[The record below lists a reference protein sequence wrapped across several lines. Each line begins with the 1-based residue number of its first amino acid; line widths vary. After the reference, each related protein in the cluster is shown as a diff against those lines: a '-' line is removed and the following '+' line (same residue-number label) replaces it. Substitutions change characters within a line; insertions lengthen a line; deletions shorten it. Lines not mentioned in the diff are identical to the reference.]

1 MNSSP
6 RLRSL
11 DVFRGATVALMILVN
26 NPGSWGA
33 LYPPLAHAPWH
44 GCTPTDLVFPFFLF
58 AVGHALALVM
68 PGLQASGA
76 FWPRVFK
83 RTALIFAIGLLLNA
97 APFMRWGEQGELVL
111 RSWDSL
117 RLMGVLQRIALS
129 FGLAAAL
136 VGLLGARRVLWAAAA
151 LLLGYWLACETLGAP
166 GAAYSLQGWFG
177 TAWDKALLGESHL
190 YRGEGVPFDPEGL
203 ASTAPA
209 VAQVLLGIWVGQWF
223 QQRRL
228 DAALVARLG
237 LWGAV
242 LLAVAYAWQLGM
254 PLNKKIWTSSYVL
267 HTTGLAMLALAL
279 CVQVVDLRARPA
291 GLRGW
296 AHACTRFFEV
306 FGRNPLFVFVLSGL
320 VPRFLSLLR
329 WQTGSTPE
337 GAPLWT
343 SPLPWVYKT
352 VFAPLGSD
360 PRLGSF
366 LFACANLACYA
377 ALAWWLNRRRIY
389 IRV

>member
-1 MNSSP
+1 MSIT

-76 FWPRVFK
+76 FWPRVLK

-97 APFMRWGEQGELVL
+97 APFMRWNEQGELVL
-111 RSWDSL
+111 RSWDTL

-129 FGLAAAL
+129 FGVAAVL
-136 VGLLGARRVLWAAAA
+136 VGLLGARRALWSAAA
-151 LLLGYWLACETLGAP
+151 LLLGYCLACVALGAP
-166 GAAYSLQGWFG
+166 GDAYSLQGWFG
-177 TAWDKALLGESHL
+177 TAIDRALLGESHL

-209 VAQVLLGIWVGQWF
+209 VAQVLLGFWVGQWF
-223 QQRRL
+223 QQRQV
-228 DAALVARLG
+228 DATLVARLA

-242 LLAVAYAWQLGM
+242 LLALGYAWQLGM

-279 CVQVVDLRARPA
+279 CVQVVDLRARPVE
-291 GLRGW
+291 LWGW
-296 AHACTRFFEV
+296 ARFFEV

-320 VPRFLSLLR
+320 VPRFLALLR
-329 WQTGSTPE
+329 WQTGTTAE
-337 GAPLWT
+337 GAPVWT
-343 SPLPWVYKT
+343 SPLPWVYRT
-352 VFAPLGSD
+352 LFAGLGSD
-360 PRLGSF
+360 PRLDSF
-366 LFACANLACYA
+366 LFACANLALYA
-377 ALAWWLNRRRIY
+377 ALAFWLDWRRLY

>member
-1 MNSSP
+1 MSIT

-76 FWPRVFK
+76 FWPRVLK
-83 RTALIFAIGLLLNA
+83 RTVLIFAIGLLLNA
-97 APFMRWGEQGELVL
+97 APFMRWNEQGELVL
-111 RSWDSL
+111 RSWDTL

-129 FGLAAAL
+129 FGVAAVL
-136 VGLLGARRVLWAAAA
+136 VGLLGARRALWSAAA
-151 LLLGYWLACETLGAP
+151 LLLGYCLACVALGAP
-166 GAAYSLQGWFG
+166 GDAYSLQGWFG
-177 TAWDKALLGESHL
+177 TAIDRALLGESHL

-209 VAQVLLGIWVGQWF
+209 VAQVLLGFWVGQWF
-223 QQRRL
+223 QQRQV
-228 DAALVARLG
+228 DATLVARLA

-242 LLAVAYAWQLGM
+242 LLALGYAWQLGM

-279 CVQVVDLRARPA
+279 CVQVVDLRARPVE
-291 GLRGW
+291 LWGW
-296 AHACTRFFEV
+296 ARFFEV

-320 VPRFLSLLR
+320 VPRFLALLR
-329 WQTGSTPE
+329 WQTGTTAE
-337 GAPLWT
+337 GAPVWT
-343 SPLPWVYKT
+343 SPLPWVYRT
-352 VFAPLGSD
+352 LFAGLGSD
-360 PRLGSF
+360 PRLDSF
-366 LFACANLACYA
+366 LFACANLALYA
-377 ALAWWLNRRRIY
+377 ALAFWLDWRRLY